1 MKEFTRTSLALPG
14 TLFLAI
20 TIADCGGS
28 GASSASSLADA
39 GAAAATLAGDL
50 SRARALAGGNGEL
63 PARAEVL
70 ALAES
75 IEAQALREGAG
86 ARAATL
92 HAAAARLV
100 ERVWRVEGHE
110 RDASEALE
118 MYAAAARDPAAP
130 GACDAALAA
139 ARLSGDVAH
148 DASVAYAQLYR
159 AQRRFASVHA
169 PDADVKDAG
178 TSCPREVEDALDRL
192 AAFRPAQRVLDAIE
206 VGLAGEGT
214 ALGPGAAPDNAIAMA
229 GKAPQIVRVESWP
242 GRDTARVVV
251 VLDRAA
257 PYRIGDEPLGS
268 NGGARTFLDLD
279 GVDLGD
285 TPRITPGE
293 GIVARLQV
301 AATSTGSRVSLDV
314 DGRAWRRS
322 FVMHDQ

>member
-1 MKEFTRTSLALPG
+1 MNEFTRTSLALPG

-148 DASVAYAQLYR
+148 DA
-159 AQRRFASVHA
+159 
-169 PDADVKDAG
+169 
-178 TSCPREVEDALDRL
+178 
-192 AAFRPAQRVLDAIE
+192 
-206 VGLAGEGT
+206 
-214 ALGPGAAPDNAIAMA
+214 
-229 GKAPQIVRVESWP
+229 
-242 GRDTARVVV
+242 
-251 VLDRAA
+251 
-257 PYRIGDEPLGS
+257 
-268 NGGARTFLDLD
+268 
-279 GVDLGD
+279 
-285 TPRITPGE
+285 
-293 GIVARLQV
+293 
-301 AATSTGSRVSLDV
+301 
-314 DGRAWRRS
+314 
-322 FVMHDQ
+322 